1 LQRSDDYALRSVT
14 KQLEYLIEFSAGKRN
29 DRERLKDITI
39 GILTVREIEVL
50 DAGLAEKLYQVDDE
64 VEQMRRER

>member
-1 LQRSDDYALRSVT
+1 
-14 KQLEYLIEFSAGKRN
+14 LIEFSAGKRN